1 MPTNLLFS
9 LIVVALL
16 TGGPGCNRAGSA
28 ADDDDTAA
36 DADSD
41 ADSDADTDADSDADT
56 DSDTD
61 TQEEICGGASAG
73 EVHTVPSPP
82 DGVAPNPEDLCA
94 VAGPVAVS
102 NQATHVALVA
112 ESWDLE
118 FAPGTVALAAD
129 LVGRVV
135 GLPVIEITE
144 ALPPELT
151 AEFTDVAP
159 TDDGFSFNVAFG
171 GDVWLYPG
179 EVELAIKVTV
189 EVDCDDSSDET
200 QLVEST
206 TFLHLCA
213 GVDHPS
219 WVASGGECTVC
230 SEVCEKIAC
239 PLPASRD
246 EGPAALAGSPR
257 AEIVPV
263 AIHGR
268 SVVLFVEHQGTAGR
282 PSYRWQVSGGEIT
295 GAGEAGIIWH
305 VPREPGPHLVQ
316 VAVSDD
322 TSATVAVLR
331 WRHRG

>member
-1 MPTNLLFS
+1 NRS
-9 LIVVALL
+9 
-16 TGGPGCNRAGSA
+16 GPA
-28 ADDDDTAA
+28 ADDDDTAT

-41 ADSDADTDADSDADT
+41 GDTDADTDGDSDADTDAD
-56 DSDTD
+56 TD
-61 TQEEICGGASAG
+61 TGTGEDPCDGMPVEEI
-73 EVHTVPSPP
+73 HDVPSPP
-82 DGVAPNPEDLCA
+82 DGVAPNPETLCA
-94 VAGPVAVS
+94 VAAPVVVS
-102 NQATHVALVA
+102 NKAAAVALVV

-118 FAPGTVALAAD
+118 IAPGTVTVAED

-135 GLPVIEITE
+135 GLPAFEITE
-144 ALPPELT
+144 AVPPELT
-151 AEFTDVAP
+151 AEFTDVASAG
-159 TDDGFSFNVAFG
+159 DGFSFNVAFG
-171 GDVWLYPG
+171 GGVWLYPG
-179 EVELAIKVTV
+179 EVELAVKVTV

-200 QLVEST
+200 QMVEST
-206 TFLHLCA
+206 TYLHLCS
-213 GVDHPS
+213 GVDHPV

-246 EGPAALAGSPR
+246 EGPAALAGSPK

-268 SVVLFVEHQGTAGR
+268 SVVLFVEHRGTEGR
-282 PSYRWQVSGGEIT
+282 PSYRWKVSGGEIT
-295 GAGEAGIIWH
+295 GADEAGIIWQ